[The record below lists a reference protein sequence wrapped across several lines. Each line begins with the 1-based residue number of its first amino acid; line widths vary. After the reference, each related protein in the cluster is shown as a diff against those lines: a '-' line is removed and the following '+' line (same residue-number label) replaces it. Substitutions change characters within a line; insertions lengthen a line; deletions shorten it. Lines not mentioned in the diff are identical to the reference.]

1 MKKRVA
7 IIGSG
12 ISGLASAWLLAPTH
26 EVTLF
31 EAGESCG
38 GHSHTI
44 DVDFGDEKVSIDT
57 GFMVYNY
64 QGYPELTKFFNHL
77 SIPTQPAEMS
87 FSVSLRDGA
96 FEWSVENLSTIFA
109 DRKNIFR
116 PAFYSFLWEIIRFNK
131 LGKKTLDDVI
141 NKKESYSQSIDTF
154 LSHHSFSEAFRQQY
168 IYPMASLIWSAPRGV
183 IRDFPIMMVLEF
195 FSKHNLLQTSTGL
208 TWRSVVGGS
217 RTYVDLIVQEI
228 TENHGATVL
237 TKNPAHSVRRLKEGV
252 IVTSIRGEEFFDS
265 VVFATHADT
274 TLQLLADTLP
284 AEREIL
290 QDFAYQ
296 KNYVVAHSDMSLMPK
311 RKRAWAAWNFCDV
324 VDGNSEHEM
333 SLTYNMNLLNGIP
346 TRCPVFVTI
355 NPARPIDESLVHATF
370 RYDHPLQNLR
380 SVDAQKRIH
389 TIQGLQNTYYCGA
402 YFGYGFHEDG
412 FCAGKE
418 VAEKFGIVPPWET
431 NSSI

>member
-12 ISGLASAWLLAPTH
+12 ISGLTSAWLLAPTH

-31 EAGESCG
+31 EAGDSCG

-44 DVDFGDEKVSIDT
+44 DVDFPGEKVSIDT
-57 GFMVYNY
+57 GFMVYNF
-64 QGYPELTKFFNHL
+64 QGYPELTKFFKHL
-77 SIPTQPAEMS
+77 DIPTQPAEMS

-96 FEWSVENLSTIFA
+96 FEWSVLTASSVFA
-109 DRKNIFR
+109 DRRNMFR
-116 PAFYSFLWEIIRFNK
+116 VSFYRFLWEIIRFNN
-131 LGKKTLDDVI
+131 LGKRALTDMR
-141 NKKESYSQSIDTF
+141 NKKASYSQSIDDF
-154 LSHHSFSEAFRQQY
+154 LNDHSFSEAFRQQY

-183 IRDFPIMMVLEF
+183 IRNFPMMMVLEF
-195 FSKHNLLQTSTGL
+195 LSKHNLLQTHTGL

-217 RTYVDLIVQEI
+217 RTYVDRIVQEI

-237 TKNPAHSVRRLKEGV
+237 IKTPVFSVLRTAQGVVVHNTRGKE
-252 IVTSIRGEEFFDS
+252 TFDS
-265 VVFATHADT
+265 VVFATHADI
-274 TLQLLADTLP
+274 TLQLLIDVTSD
-284 AEREIL
+284 EREIL

-296 KNYVVAHSDMSLMPK
+296 KNHVVAHSDTSLMPK

-324 VDGNSEHEM
+324 VDGDSLHEM

-346 TRCPVFVTI
+346 ARCPVFVTI
-355 NPARPIDESLVHATF
+355 NPARPIDEKLVHATF
-370 RYDHPLQNLR
+370 RYDHPLQNLK

-389 TIQGLQNTYYCGA
+389 TIQGHQNTYYCGA

-418 VAEKFGIVPPWET
+418 VAEKFGVIPPWEI
-431 NSSI
+431 NQPL